1 MLELIKGILIILNI
15 FNSFCLQGGVI
26 DLPFTKKVPDLTNK
40 SPEDILRKELK
51 DNRIV
56 TEIKVGTEPQKI
68 PMLIDLFYYD
78 FYIAGKTKENEKS
91 TSIIF
96 DQTNSKTFYQ
106 KEKFAE
112 FGGRGF
118 NIGYK
123 ANDLFLNSNNN
134 QNYNLSFILAMDPDE
149 GDSGMIGLK
158 INSQEDEAIIE
169 YNFIKQLKKANA
181 IKNYYFTIKYTD
193 DTHGNLII
201 GDLPENYDN
210 NYKGMIFKDIYVN
223 NPDSAT
229 SWNIQIDSV
238 YTKSTN
244 INNKVDLGKIN
255 IYFRINLGI
264 TFGNEEYQEEFKKS
278 FMNEQINKGV
288 CFEKK
293 MVYYYVYYC
302 DNNVDFSKMKNLYFY
317 NKDLNYTFEF
327 TYKDLFYY
335 NELDKRYYF
344 LIIFEINTGNNRWLI
359 GEFFFKKYQLIFNQE
374 KKKIGLYVGKSDNN
388 NDQEET
394 WISKNKWYIILI
406 VFLVIL
412 IIIIS
417 IISYLYIKSRQK
429 RKIKANELIDD
440 NYDYTINE

>member
-15 FNSFCLQGGVI
+15 FNSFCLQGGII
-26 DLPFTKKVPDLTNK
+26 DLPFTKIVPDLFNK
-40 SPEDILRKELK
+40 SPEDILRKGLQE
-51 DNRIV
+51 NRIV

-68 PMLIDLFYYD
+68 PMRIDLFYYD

-91 TSIIF
+91 TNIIF
-96 DQTNSKTFYQ
+96 DQSNSKTFYQ

-158 INSQEDEAIIE
+158 INSQEDEEIIE

-210 NYKGMIFKDIYVN
+210 KFHGVEFKDTYVI
-223 NPDSAT
+223 NPNDPS
-229 SWNIQIDSV
+229 SWNMEIDSI
-238 YTKSTN
+238 YTKYA
-244 INNKVDLGKIN
+244 NNEDKTDLGKASIF
-255 IYFRINLGI
+255 FRLNLGI
-264 TFGNEEYQEEFKKS
+264 TFGTQEYLDELKKS
-278 FMNEQINKGV
+278 FMEEQIKNGI
-288 CFEKK
+288 CFEQKTS
-293 MVYYYVYYC
+293 YYYTYYC
-302 DNNVDFSKMKNLYFY
+302 KKSVNFSKMKNLCFY
-317 NKDLNYTFEF
+317 NKELDYNFEF

-335 NELDKRYYF
+335 NELDNNYYF
-344 LIIFEINTGNNRWLI
+344 LIEFEISQNKRWLI

-374 KKKIGLYVGKSDNN
+374 KRKIGIYNGKLDNTKIE
-388 NDQEET
+388 DQS
-394 WISKNKWYIILI
+394 WLSSNKWYLVLII
-406 VFLVIL
+406 FLVIL
-412 IIIIS
+412 LIVIS
-417 IISYLYIKSRQK
+417 ILAYLYIKSISK
-429 RKIKANELIDD
+429 RKKKANELDD
-440 NYDYTINE
+440 DDYEYTINK

>member
-15 FNSFCLQGGVI
+15 FNSFCLQGGII

-96 DQTNSKTFYQ
+96 DQSNSKTFYQ
-106 KEKFAE
+106 KEQFAE

-118 NIGYK
+118 TIGYK
-123 ANDLFLNSNNN
+123 ASDLFLNSNDN
-134 QNYNLSFILAMDPDE
+134 QNYNLSFILAMDPDQ
-149 GDSGMIGLK
+149 GDSGMIGLN
-158 INSQEDEAIIE
+158 INSKEDEEIIE

-210 NYKGMIFKDIYVN
+210 KFRGIEFKDTYVINPDDPSSWNMKIDSIYTKLVN
-223 NPDSAT
+223 NEDKT
-229 SWNIQIDSV
+229 
-238 YTKSTN
+238 
-244 INNKVDLGKIN
+244 DLGSTSLF
-255 IYFRINLGI
+255 FRLNLAMSIG
-264 TFGNEEYQEEFKKS
+264 TKEYLEELKKS
-278 FMNEQINKGV
+278 FMDEQINNELCLELKSI
-288 CFEKK
+288 
-293 MVYYYVYYC
+293 YYYSYYC
-302 DNNVDFSKMKNLYFY
+302 KKNVNFSKMKNLYFY
-317 NKDLNYTFEF
+317 NKELDYNFEF
-327 TYKDLFYY
+327 TYKDLFFY
-335 NELDKRYYF
+335 NELDTNYYF
-344 LIIFEINTGNNRWLI
+344 LIKFETTQNNRWLI
-359 GEFFFKKYQLIFNQE
+359 GESFFKKYQLIFNQE
-374 KKKIGLYVGKSDNN
+374 KKKIGIYTGKLDNTKTEN
-388 NDQEET
+388 Q
-394 WISKNKWYIILI
+394 SQLSSNKWYLILI

-412 IIIIS
+412 LIVIS
-417 IISYLYIKSRQK
+417 VLSYLYIKSISK
-429 RKIKANELIDD
+429 RKKKANELDD
-440 NYDYTINE
+440 DYEYTINK

>member
-15 FNSFCLQGGVI
+15 FNSFCLQGGII

-96 DQTNSKTFYQ
+96 DQSNSKTFYQ
-106 KEKFAE
+106 KEQFAE

-118 NIGYK
+118 TIGYK
-123 ANDLFLNSNNN
+123 ASDLFLNSNDN
-134 QNYNLSFILAMDPDE
+134 QNYNLSFILAMDPDQ
-149 GDSGMIGLK
+149 GDSGMIGLN
-158 INSQEDEAIIE
+158 INSKEDEEIIE

-210 NYKGMIFKDIYVN
+210 KFRGIEFKDTYVINPDDPSSWNMKIDSIYTKIVN
-223 NPDSAT
+223 NEDKT
-229 SWNIQIDSV
+229 
-238 YTKSTN
+238 
-244 INNKVDLGKIN
+244 DLGSTSLF
-255 IYFRINLGI
+255 FRLNLAMTIG
-264 TFGNEEYQEEFKKS
+264 TKEYLEELKKS
-278 FMNEQINKGV
+278 FMDEQINNELCLELKSA
-288 CFEKK
+288 
-293 MVYYYVYYC
+293 YYYSYYC
-302 DNNVDFSKMKNLYFY
+302 KKNVNFSKMKNLYFY
-317 NKDLNYTFEF
+317 NKELDYNFEF
-327 TYKDLFYY
+327 TYKDLFFY
-335 NELDKRYYF
+335 NELDTNYYF
-344 LIIFEINTGNNRWLI
+344 LIKFETSQNNRWLI
-359 GEFFFKKYQLIFNQE
+359 GESFFKKYQLIFNQE
-374 KKKIGLYVGKSDNN
+374 KKKIGIYTGKLDNTKTEN
-388 NDQEET
+388 Q
-394 WISKNKWYIILI
+394 SQLSSNKWYLIQI

-412 IIIIS
+412 LIIIS
-417 IISYLYIKSRQK
+417 VLSYLYIKSISK
-429 RKIKANELIDD
+429 RKKKANELDD
-440 NYDYTINE
+440 DYEYTINK

>member
-15 FNSFCLQGGVI
+15 FNSFCLQGGII
-26 DLPFTKKVPDLTNK
+26 DLPFTKKVPDLSNK

-68 PMLIDLFYYD
+68 PILIDLFYYD

-96 DQTNSKTFYQ
+96 DQFNSKTFYQ

-118 NIGYK
+118 TIGYK
-123 ANDLFLNSNNN
+123 ASDLFLNSNDN
-134 QNYNLSFILAMDPDE
+134 QNYNLSFILAMDPDQ

-158 INSQEDEAIIE
+158 INSKEDEEIIE

-210 NYKGMIFKDIYVN
+210 KFRGIEFKDTYVINPDDPSSWNMKIDSIYTKLVN
-223 NPDSAT
+223 NEDKT
-229 SWNIQIDSV
+229 
-238 YTKSTN
+238 
-244 INNKVDLGKIN
+244 DLGSTSLF
-255 IYFRINLGI
+255 FRLNLAMTIG
-264 TFGNEEYQEEFKKS
+264 TKEYLEELKKS
-278 FMNEQINKGV
+278 FMDEQINNELCLELKST
-288 CFEKK
+288 
-293 MVYYYVYYC
+293 YYYSYYC
-302 DNNVDFSKMKNLYFY
+302 KKNVNFSKMKNLYFY
-317 NKDLNYTFEF
+317 NKELDYNFEF
-327 TYKDLFYY
+327 TYKDLFFY
-335 NELDKRYYF
+335 NELDTNYYF
-344 LIIFEINTGNNRWLI
+344 LIKFETSQNNRWLI
-359 GEFFFKKYQLIFNQE
+359 GESFFKKYQLIFNQE
-374 KKKIGLYVGKSDNN
+374 KKKIGIYTGKLDNTKTEN
-388 NDQEET
+388 Q
-394 WISKNKWYIILI
+394 SQLSSNKWYLIQI

-412 IIIIS
+412 LIIIS
-417 IISYLYIKSRQK
+417 VLSYLYIKSISK
-429 RKIKANELIDD
+429 RKKKANELDD
-440 NYDYTINE
+440 DYEYTINK